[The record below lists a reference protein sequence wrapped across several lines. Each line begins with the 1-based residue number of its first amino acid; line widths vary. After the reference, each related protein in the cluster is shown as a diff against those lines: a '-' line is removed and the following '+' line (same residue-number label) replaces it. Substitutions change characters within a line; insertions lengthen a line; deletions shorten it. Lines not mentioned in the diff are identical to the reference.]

1 MKLDIRDPLLLDS
14 LSPTSVESY
23 LRSGGWKPTHTD
35 PGVAA
40 TWQFPMEHD
49 IHEVRIPL
57 DAESSGYAQRIRELL
72 QELEAA
78 ERRSQL
84 QVFMDIQSSNCDVV
98 RVGSLARSDWEFP
111 TLGNA
116 ITALEGTREI
126 LTSVASSVVEP
137 QPWFSRRR
145 PKEAVEY
152 VASLEVGLFEDPAA
166 IRVLSKL
173 QTPLFRGHEDEFIP
187 FPRRVGLML
196 REALSQ
202 LTELFEKADHSHSEV
217 DLLSTCLTHGLSANV
232 CEALCS
238 LLQPQYGGSPA
249 IEITLRLSP
258 VRPFAGQALSK
269 WLFRRS
275 HLRALK
281 GITEV
286 LKALGTRLDDSLL
299 FLITRIRATKR
310 GGSVYGVAL
319 LEGDARPI
327 HMNVD
332 EELLRVANHA
342 KSKNQAVKC
351 HGRLRRRPDYRYEV
365 LQPHDFQIIHTED
378 STVETLRRKL
388 PGAETAK
395 EQLDLSLES
404 P

>member
-1 MKLDIRDPLLLDS
+1 M
-14 LSPTSVESY
+14 
-23 LRSGGWKPTHTD
+23 
-35 PGVAA
+35 
-40 TWQFPMEHD
+40 
-49 IHEVRIPL
+49 
-57 DAESSGYAQRIRELL
+57 
-72 QELEAA
+72 
-78 ERRSQL
+78 
-84 QVFMDIQSSNCDVV
+84 
-98 RVGSLARSDWEFP
+98 
-111 TLGNA
+111 
-116 ITALEGTREI
+116 
-126 LTSVASSVVEP
+126 EP